1 MAIFTISD
9 LHLSFGAQKPMSIFK
24 GWENYEQRIAAN
36 WRRVVSPQDTV
47 VLPGDLSWAMKLPE
61 TQADFAFL
69 HSLPGKKIILK
80 GNHDLWWS
88 SMKKIG
94 EFLEENKFDSILPLH
109 NNAYAVEGYAVCGSR
124 GWFYDAGEADQKIV
138 LREAGRL
145 ETSIS
150 AAIATGLTPLVFMHY
165 PPVYGEYVCP
175 EILAVLQKHNI
186 GTVYHGHIHGA
197 GRNNAVDTWQGISFR
212 LVSCDCMD
220 FTPYQIVNLQK

>member
-1 MAIFTISD
+1 MAIYTISD

-36 WRRVVSPQDTV
+36 WNRVVSPQDTV
-47 VLPGDLSWAMKLPE
+47 VLPGDFSWAMKLPE
-61 TQADFAFL
+61 TKEDFAFL
-69 HSLPGKKIILK
+69 HSLPGKKILLK

-88 SMKKIG
+88 SMKKIT
-94 EFLEENKFDSILPLH
+94 EFLKENNFDSILPLH
-109 NNAYAVEGYAVCGSR
+109 NNAYEVEGYAVCGSR

-145 ETSIS
+145 ETSI
-150 AAIATGLTPLVFMHY
+150 AAAEATGKPPLVFLHY
-165 PPVYGEYVCP
+165 PPVYGEYVCQ

-197 GRNNAVDTWQGISFR
+197 GRNNAVGQWQGISFR

-220 FTPYQIVNLQK
+220 FTPYCLSNF